1 MTWVRTE
8 EEVDALIQEMLNKNK
23 GRYITQGV
31 AFNKSSESQMR
42 LLKLM
47 LMSSYSFGAMVKE
60 LIAEKFSENPT
71 NNTPPPPPA
80 PTFTPPIPTTPPP
93 ADFKQFE
100 TPVQNDF
107 KQFEN
112 VKNNPSRNLGNF
124 V

>member
-8 EEVDALIQEMLNKNK
+8 EEVDALIEEMINKNK

-47 LMSSYSFGAMVKE
+47 LMSSYSFGALVKE
-60 LIAEKFSENPT
+60 LIAERFSENPP
-71 NNTPPPPPA
+71 TP
-80 PTFTPPIPTTPPP
+80 PPIPTYTPQSPTPPP
-93 ADFKQFE
+93 VDFKTFE

-112 VKNNPSRNLGNF
+112 VINNPSRNLGNF

>member
-1 MTWVRTE
+1 MAWVRTE
-8 EEVDALIQEMLNKNK
+8 EEVDALIEEMINKNK

-47 LMSSYSFGAMVKE
+47 LMSSYSFGALVKE
-60 LIAEKFSENPT
+60 LIAERFSENST
-71 NNTPPPPPA
+71 TPPPT
-80 PTFTPPIPTTPPP
+80 PTFTPLTPTTAP
-93 ADFKQFE
+93 ADLKTFD
-100 TPVQNDF
+100 TPIQNDF

-112 VKNNPSRNLGNF
+112 VINNPSRNLGNF

>member
-60 LIAEKFSENPT
+60 LIAEKFSDNPN
-71 NNTPPPPPA
+71 NNTPPPPP
-80 PTFTPPIPTTPPP
+80 PTPPT
-93 ADFKQFE
+93 DFKQFE
-100 TPVQNDF
+100 TPIQPIQNDF